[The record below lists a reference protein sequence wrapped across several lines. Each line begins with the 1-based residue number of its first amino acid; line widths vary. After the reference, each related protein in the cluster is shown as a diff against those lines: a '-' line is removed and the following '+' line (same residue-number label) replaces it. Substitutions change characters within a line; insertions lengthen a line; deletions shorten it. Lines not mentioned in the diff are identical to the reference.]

1 MKKRTN
7 TTGQATAQTV
17 ENVNSVID
25 LSQET
30 ANVVLDG
37 VVKTAEFADSYFR
50 SVIKVGL
57 DAQEASVNIARSYF
71 DNMAKVNRGWIGLF
85 AQTGE
90 STINSVGDTVKKP
103 VNDAI
108 AAGAEIVANAS
119 AQARQ
124 ASK

>member
-1 MKKRTN
+1 MKKRTKS
-7 TTGQATAQTV
+7 TGQATEQTV

-30 ANVVLDG
+30 ANVVLDS
-37 VVKTAEFADSYFR
+37 VVKTVEFADSYFR
-50 SVIKVGL
+50 SVINVGL
-57 DAQEASVNIARSYF
+57 NAQEASVNIARSYF
-71 DNMAKVNRGWIGLF
+71 DNMARVNRNWISLF

-90 STINSVGDTVKKP
+90 NTINSVGDTVKKP
-103 VNDAI
+103 VNDVI

-124 ASK
+124 AAK